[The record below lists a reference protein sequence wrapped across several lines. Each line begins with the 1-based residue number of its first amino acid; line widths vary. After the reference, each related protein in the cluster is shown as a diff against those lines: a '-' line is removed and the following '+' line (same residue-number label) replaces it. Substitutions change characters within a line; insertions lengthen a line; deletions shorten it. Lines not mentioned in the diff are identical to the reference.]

1 MFPPINSNSRPT
13 SEDLRAVVTNGTT
26 EIHSTSKSNQIRRQQ
41 TIEPQR
47 RSPLRSN
54 SLIPSTSG
62 RYVSAA
68 AAATAVATVQTPS
81 VLVSP
86 LVRSPSFVQPG
97 PTTTITGQF
106 EPAKSELE

>member
-26 EIHSTSKSNQIRRQQ
+26 DIHSTSKQNQIRRQQ
-41 TIEPQR
+41 TIDQQR

-68 AAATAVATVQTPS
+68 AATAVATAQTPS
-81 VLVSP
+81 VSVSP

-97 PTTTITGQF
+97 TTVITGQF
-106 EPAKSELE
+106 EPAKSELG